1 MVDIIGMMDNAYF
14 TSKSDIIKW
23 VNSVL
28 KLNITKIEQACTGA
42 IYCQLLDSIFI
53 GKVKMNKVNWKANNE
68 NEFLQNLKIL
78 QQSLIDC
85 NINKNID
92 IGKLAKGRYQ
102 DNFEILQWFK
112 AFYTNKNPDPSLYNP
127 EKRRNYQNLT
137 YLSNN
142 IFKTNQKNKNNENY
156 INNKQYLYKSIIK
169 NKENRPRSSEEKY
182 LSFNRLNGFIGNI
195 DLKSKNI
202 NPFYNNNNISNSNT
216 KNFSK
221 KCILEKNFYTQS
233 KFINY
238 DSNNKDISK
247 FKEEINDEIEE
258 IKKKYEDDIKIL
270 NDEKEKNKREITTL
284 KLLLAEVGKEKE
296 FYLSKLRDF
305 EFLLNIPNSYDKIS
319 LIEFMKSILYSD
331 KETEVEIDNN
341 GIPKLKYL
349 PYINNK

>member
-1 MVDIIGMMDNAYF
+1 MVDNIGMMDNAYF

-23 VNSVL
+23 VNNVL

-68 NEFLQNLKIL
+68 NEFLQNLKLL

-85 NINKNID
+85 KINKNID
-92 IGKLAKGRYQ
+92 IGKIAKGKYQ

-112 AFYTNKNPDPSLYNP
+112 AFYTNKNPDPSLYEP

-137 YLSNN
+137 YLNNN
-142 IFKTNQKNKNNENY
+142 ICKTNQKIKYNENS
-156 INNKQYLYKSIIK
+156 IKKKQFLYKSIIK
-169 NKENRPRSSEEKY
+169 NKEKKSRSSEQKY
-182 LSFNRLNGFIGNI
+182 LSCNRLNGFIGNI
-195 DLKSKNI
+195 DLKSKNL
-202 NPFYNNNNISNSNT
+202 NPFYNDNFINYSNN

-221 KCILEKNFYTQS
+221 NCILDKNFYTQS
-233 KFINY
+233 KFVNY
-238 DSNNKDISK
+238 DIINTDISK
-247 FKEEINDEIEE
+247 FEQEKNYEIEE
-258 IKKKYEDDIKIL
+258 MKKKYEEDIKIL
-270 NDEKEKNKREITTL
+270 NEEKENNKREITTL

-296 FYLSKLRDF
+296 FYFSKLRDF
-305 EFLLNIPNSYDKIS
+305 EYLLNITNSFDKIS

-341 GIPKLKYL
+341 GIPRLKFP
-349 PYINNK
+349 PYIN

>member
-1 MVDIIGMMDNAYF
+1 MVDNFGMMDNAYF

-23 VNSVL
+23 INNVL

-85 NINKNID
+85 KINKNID
-92 IGKLAKGRYQ
+92 IAKLAKGRYQ

-112 AFYTNKNPDPSLYNP
+112 GFYTNKNPDSSLYDP

-137 YLSNN
+137 YLNDNDFKTCKKRNYNENN
-142 IFKTNQKNKNNENY
+142 I
-156 INNKQYLYKSIIK
+156 NKQYVYKSINK
-169 NKENRPRSSEEKY
+169 NKENRSLSSEQKY

-195 DLKSKNI
+195 DLKTKNI
-202 NPFYNNNNISNSNT
+202 NPFYNSNFIYNSN
-216 KNFSK
+216 KKIFSK
-221 KCILEKNFYTQS
+221 KNNLEKNVYSIT
-233 KFINY
+233 KFNNFDIIN
-238 DSNNKDISK
+238 SDISK
-247 FKEEINDEIEE
+247 FEQEKNDEIEE

-270 NDEKEKNKREITTL
+270 NDEKEKNQREIITL

-296 FYLSKLRDF
+296 FYFSKLRDF
-305 EFLLNIPNSYDKIS
+305 EYLLNMKTSCDKIS
-319 LIEFMKSILYSD
+319 LIEFMKTILYSE

-341 GIPKLKYL
+341 GIPKLKFPPL
-349 PYINNK
+349 I